1 MIKVLKQRWVTR
13 GYSGILYNKYKA
25 IKAHIIA
32 AIGWG
37 FLFTYASVIFFFV
50 QYLLDKLI

>member
-1 MIKVLKQRWVTR
+1 MIDRLKNWWRLNGYTGVLK
-13 GYSGILYNKYKA
+13 NKYHA
-25 IKAHIIA
+25 IKANIIA